1 MDFLKQYISP
11 DTIDE
16 IMEYW
21 DEGIIFDITCN
32 QDNTLKII
40 EFFNKIEIKVIDEL
54 LKRRLDIFL
63 LPYEKIENTF
73 SKYNIKTLVS
83 IINEDIANIDVF

>member
-1 MDFLKQYISP
+1 MDFLKQYTSS

-21 DEGIIFDITCN
+21 DEGIIFDIVCN
-32 QDNTLKII
+32 QENTEKII
-40 EFFNKIEIKVIDEL
+40 KFLESIEINVIDEL

-83 IINEDIANIDVF
+83 IINEDIANIDIF

>member
-1 MDFLKQYISP
+1 MTLDMLKLN
-11 DTIDE
+11 E
-16 IMEYW
+16 
-21 DEGIIFDITCN
+21 EG
-32 QDNTLKII
+32 L
-40 EFFNKIEIKVIDEL
+40 IKKVSGLEL